1 MIAAACSDDAGDE
14 STNAT
19 STGGP
24 ADESPTGVAA
34 VCPDPLVIQTDWFP
48 EAEYGATYQLIG
60 PDPEID
66 TAAKVVRGPLVTAD
80 GTETGIDVEV
90 RTGGPAIAGGSVI
103 ETMQTDRDVLLGYL
117 NTDDQVRNYSQIAT
131 TAVVAPLEINPQ
143 VVMWDPASHPG
154 VSAIA
159 DLQDD
164 DVTIRYSAN
173 ESYMD
178 FLVNSGQVRADQL
191 DPSYDG
197 SPAVFVAEGGAVAQ
211 QGFATSEPFT
221 YEFLIPEWGSP
232 VSFELIHDT
241 GWETYSQSIGVLTER
256 LDDARPCLKAF
267 VPLMQETIVAYANDP
282 DETNQLI
289 VDVVAAFDDFW
300 IYDLPLAEFSIEQQL
315 QIGIVDNGPN
325 DTIGDFDL
333 DRVADFL
340 PLAVDVLA
348 ATDPPDDLTPDDLV
362 TNEFIDTSIGL

>member
-1 MIAAACSDDAGDE
+1 MIAAACSGDSGDDTAAETSAG
-14 STNAT
+14 
-19 STGGP
+19 GGNTD
-24 ADESPTGVAA
+24 ASPTDMAE

-60 PDPEID
+60 ADPEID
-66 TAAKVVRGPLVTAD
+66 VNAKVVRGPLVAAD
-80 GTETGIDVEV
+80 GSETGIDVEV
-90 RTGGPAIAGGSVI
+90 RAGGPAIAGGGVF
-103 ETMQTDRDVLLGYL
+103 ETLQTDRDVLLAYL

-131 TAVVAPLEINPQ
+131 TAVVAPLEIDPQ
-143 VVMWDPASHPG
+143 VVMWDPASYPS

-178 FLVNSGQVRADQL
+178 FLVSSGQVRADQL

-197 SPAVFVAEGGAVAQ
+197 SPAVFVAEGGAIAQ

-221 YEFLIPEWGSP
+221 YEFLIPEWGAP
-232 VSFELIHDT
+232 ISFELIHDT

-256 LDDARPCLKAF
+256 LDEARPCLEAF
-267 VPLMQETIVAYANDP
+267 VPLMQEAIVAYATDP
-282 DETNQLI
+282 GETNQLI
-289 VDVVAAFDDFW
+289 VDIVAAYNDFW

-315 QIGIVDNGPN
+315 QIGILDNGPN

-333 DRVADFL
+333 DRVAAFL

-348 ATDPPDDLTPDDLV
+348 ATPADLAPDDLV
-362 TNEFIDTSIGL
+362 TNEFIDPTIGL